1 MEKFNEGE
9 TVKAFITCIK
19 NLCDMMAGVGIK
31 KSSKDLAQ
39 KCLLVY
45 PPKFDGLVT
54 TLNTRVR
61 PSPLTF
67 EDLCALL

>member
-1 MEKFNEGE
+1 MEKFNKGE
-9 TVKAFITCIK
+9 STEAFITHIK
-19 NLCDMMAGVGIK
+19 NLCNLMASAVIK

-39 KCLLVY
+39 KCLLVC

-54 TLNTRVR
+54 TLNTQVR
-61 PSPLTF
+61 PSPLMF